1 MMIKFTNNQE
11 MQNEVI
17 VWLHQTQTIGE
28 NQKSESNIHKI
39 WSRATFCIDYR
50 KESGHHEK

>member
-1 MMIKFTNNQE
+1 MIKFTNNQE

-39 WSRATFCIDYR
+39 WSTATFCIDYR
-50 KESGHHEK
+50 EESGHHEK